1 MNTKILSEI
10 DMPTAIDQVVRR
22 IDLSGDD
29 MLAAMRLIMT
39 GEATAAQIGGFL
51 VGLRMK
57 GETVSEIVAA
67 ATVMRE
73 LSTPVVT
80 KITDIVD

>member
-39 GEATAAQIGGFL
+39 GEAT
-51 VGLRMK
+51 
-57 GETVSEIVAA
+57 
-67 ATVMRE
+67 
-73 LSTPVVT
+73 
-80 KITDIVD
+80 